1 MTLTELQALPNKI
14 VRGSVTVWFRKLI
27 IFDDSFVVF
36 WGEIMDSSPGIFHTT
51 DNIFKIFVIDFLINF
66 YNTCTAKLQEI
77 HS

>member
-36 WGEIMDSSPGIFHTT
+36 WGEIMD
-51 DNIFKIFVIDFLINF
+51 LIP
-66 YNTCTAKLQEI
+66 LQVFFI
-77 HS
+77 LLIIYLKYLS